1 MARRKRGSY
10 RGGALNIFRFVP
22 GYEHSIYEPGKEP
35 IFLLFVGFAATFLLT
50 RLYTRIARRRAWG
63 SASAGGVH
71 MHHMVPGV
79 ILTSVAGILSFSGLS
94 DNEIAWSILAL
105 LFGVGVS
112 LTLDEFAMIF
122 YVRDVYW
129 TSEGR
134 TSVDATLMG
143 LALTGLLLVGFA
155 PFNVNQKDT
164 GSEGLGVL
172 ASLIV
177 FNAAFAVVVF
187 LKRKPFLGTVA
198 IFVVPVGI
206 VSSIRLAKPGSPWAH
221 WFYDPER
228 GSKLRRNTRERKLRR
243 SIARFESGWFGRFER
258 RFSDLVGG
266 TPSLPSPPETDR
278 ES

>member
-1 MARRKRGSY
+1 MARRRQGSCG
-10 RGGALNIFRFVP
+10 GGALNIFRFVP

-50 RLYTRIARRRAWG
+50 RLYTRNARRRGWG

-79 ILTSVAGILSFSGLS
+79 ILMSTAGILSFSGLS

-129 TSEGR
+129 TAEGR
-134 TSVDATLMG
+134 TSVDAMLMG

-155 PFNVNQKDT
+155 PFNVNQEDT
-164 GSEGLGVL
+164 GSEGLVAL
-172 ASLIV
+172 ASLTAL
-177 FNAAFAVVVF
+177 NAIFAMVVF
-187 LKRKPFLGTVA
+187 LKKKPFLGTVA
-198 IFVVPVGI
+198 IFLVPVGV

-221 WFYDPER
+221 WFYDPDR
-228 GSKLRRNTRERKLRR
+228 GSKLRRNLRERKRRR
-243 SIARFESGWFGRFER
+243 SVARFESGWFGRFER

-266 TPSLPSPPETDR
+266 APSVPSPLETER
-278 ES
+278 KS

>member
-1 MARRKRGSY
+1 M
-10 RGGALNIFRFVP
+10 NVFRFIP

-35 IFLLFVGFAATFLLT
+35 IFLLFVGFAVTFMIT
-50 RLYTRIARRRAWG
+50 RLYTRTARKRGWG

-79 ILTSVAGILSFSGLS
+79 ILMSVAGILSFSGLS

-129 TSEGR
+129 TAEGR
-134 TSVDATLMG
+134 TSVDALLMG

-155 PFNVNQKDT
+155 PFSVGQEDT
-164 GSEGLGVL
+164 GSPGL
-172 ASLIV
+172 AAATSLIL
-177 FNAAFAVVVF
+177 FNASFAAVVF
-187 LKRKPFLGTVA
+187 LKKKPFLGTVA
-198 IFVVPVGI
+198 IFVVLVGI
-206 VSSIRLAKPGSPWAH
+206 VASIRLAKPGSPWAR

-228 GSKLRRNTRERKLRR
+228 GSKVRRKARERKLRR
-243 SIARFESGWFGRFER
+243 SIERFGSGWFGRFER

-266 TPSLPSPPETDR
+266 TPSLPSPLESER
-278 ES
+278 EA